1 MSIIHRS
8 DGERYAEECI
18 KQQKHKLNNGE
29 CEKHINECVRKSH
42 KCLDYD
48 DSERMTKCYSDAINW
63 ADKHCKPDHRQPDHR
78 QPDHRHPDHRHPDHR
93 HPDHRHPDHRQPDHR
108 PRHLRGEIYAQECIQ
123 QAKSSGRNYSQE
135 HVMKCLSHKCFNL
148 DYDSNSIQK
157 CGEDGIKF
165 IQNNYDNSDFYGIY

>member
-18 KQQKHKLNNGE
+18 KQQKHKLDNGE

-42 KCLDYD
+42 KCLNYD
-48 DSERMTKCYSDAINW
+48 DSEKMTKCYSDAINW
-63 ADKHCKPDHRQPDHR
+63 ANKHCKPDHRQPDHR
-78 QPDHRHPDHRHPDHR
+78 H
-93 HPDHRHPDHRQPDHR
+93 PDHR

-148 DYDSNSIQK
+148 DYDSDSIQK

-165 IQNNYDNSDFYGIY
+165 IENNYENSDFYGIY

>member
-18 KQQKHKLNNGE
+18 KQQKHKLDNGE

-42 KCLDYD
+42 KCLNYD
-48 DSERMTKCYSDAINW
+48 DSEKMTKCYSDAINW
-63 ADKHCKPDHRQPDHR
+63 ANKHCKPDHRQPDHR
-78 QPDHRHPDHRHPDHR
+78 H
-93 HPDHRHPDHRQPDHR
+93 PDHR

-148 DYDSNSIQK
+148 DYDSDAIQK
-157 CGEDGIKF
+157 CGEDGINF